1 MSDRTVRFLL
11 FLAGLAIYLPFLG
24 SVHLFDWDEINF
36 AECAREML
44 VTGDWLRV
52 HIDFAPFYEKP
63 PLFIWLQALSMLVF
77 GVNEFAAR
85 LPNALVASLTFVV
98 VYSVGQR
105 VASRRFG
112 LLWAGLYGG
121 SLLPTFYGHTGIIDP
136 LFNLFIFLSVL
147 AALRAGRQGPLSKDT
162 ILSGL
167 WAGLAV
173 LTKGPVGL
181 GLVLLT
187 AALAFALRHRSIRL
201 PWASAGIIVVVA
213 AILPGIWVGAEV
225 LANGPQFVQENLAYQ
240 WRLLTMGEAG
250 HEQPW
255 YYHAVVLMIGC
266 FPASALLW
274 GGLGRRAEETDGQA
288 ELRIWMTVLA
298 AVVLVVFSIVKTKI
312 VHYSSMTYLP
322 LTFLAALACERLAQR
337 QACIRWPVWVGL
349 GLVCTMLT
357 IAAASVP
364 LIGLSADSLLATPA
378 FKDVFLRAA
387 LQQPVHWS
395 LWDIVPAMFLPTG
408 LVIAFVLRKNILAS
422 VTSLAAGVLFFS
434 VTFLPVVAP
443 KIERIQQG
451 AMIDYYRSLS
461 GKDVYVKPLQ
471 MKSYAHLFY
480 TNKPA
485 HLSYTS
491 HGIDRDAWEPWLIEG
506 AVDRP
511 VRLLAR
517 VNDAERWR
525 RDARLRVIHEAGGYV
540 VFARRDQ
547 RSALDDAALARPKP

>member
-1 MSDRTVRFLL
+1 MSDRTVRALL

-36 AECAREML
+36 AECAREMI

-85 LPNALVASLTFVV
+85 LPNALIASITMVV

-105 VASRRFG
+105 VASRRLG
-112 LLWAGLYGG
+112 LLWAGLYVG

-136 LFNLFIFLSVL
+136 LFNLFIFLGVL
-147 AALRAGRQGPLSKDT
+147 AALRAGRHGPLSKDT
-162 ILSGL
+162 VLSGL

-187 AALAFALRHRSIRL
+187 AAVAYAIRHRSIRL
-201 PWASAGIIVVVA
+201 PWASAAVIVLVA
-213 AILPGIWVGAEV
+213 AILPGLWVGAEV
-225 LANGPQFVQENLAYQ
+225 LANGPHFVQENLAYQ

-255 YYHAVVLMIGC
+255 YYHSVVLMIGC
-266 FPASALLW
+266 FPASVLLW
-274 GGLGRRAEETDGQA
+274 GGIGKRNEETDEQA

-322 LTFLAALACERLAQR
+322 VTFLAALACERLAHR

-349 GLVCTMLT
+349 GLVCAILS

-364 LIGLSADSLLATPA
+364 LIGMSAESLLASPT

-387 LQQPVHWS
+387 IQQPVDWS
-395 LWDIVPAMFLPTG
+395 LWDVVPAVLLPAG
-408 LVIAFVLRKNILAS
+408 LIVGFVLRKNIVAS
-422 VTSLAAGVLFFS
+422 VASLAAGVLFFS
-434 VTFLPVVAP
+434 VTFLPTVAP

-451 AMIDYYRSLS
+451 AMVDYYRSLV
-461 GKDVYVKPLQ
+461 GKDVYLKPLQ

-485 HLSYTS
+485 YLSYPWQ
-491 HGIDRDAWEPWLIEG
+491 GVRRDDWEPWLMEG
-506 AVDRP
+506 RVDRP
-511 VRLLAR
+511 VRFLAR

-525 RDARLRVIHEAGGYV
+525 KDPRLRVVHEVGGYV
-540 VFARRDQ
+540 VFARQDQ
-547 RSALDDAALARPKP
+547 R